1 VQEGGD
7 AMSGSDGQT
16 TAEVPGSQAGGKRA
30 GATEPACSTVAPPV
44 WTKRMLA
51 TLDEGVEGG
60 KSNAFFDGHG
70 LLSLQKAYEA
80 ARQSS

>member
-1 VQEGGD
+1 
-7 AMSGSDGQT
+7 
-16 TAEVPGSQAGGKRA
+16 
-30 GATEPACSTVAPPV
+30 
-44 WTKRMLA
+44 MLA